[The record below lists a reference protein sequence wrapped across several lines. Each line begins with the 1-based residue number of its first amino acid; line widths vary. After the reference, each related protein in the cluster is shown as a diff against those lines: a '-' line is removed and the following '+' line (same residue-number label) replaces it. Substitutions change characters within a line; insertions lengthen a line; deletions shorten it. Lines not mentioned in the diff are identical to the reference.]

1 MKTPQEEAERERDE
15 AQRVIREQHAQVI
28 GLYAQEA
35 ELRNERDQLRKEVEK
50 AYREGARGNGLN
62 EVAVGMS
69 YHFSRAKRVAE
80 GME

>member
-35 ELRNERDQLRKEVEK
+35 ELRNERDHLRKVCDELANATRAEFGELNWRLD
-50 AYREGARGNGLN
+50 AYNQLPH
-62 EVAVGMS
+62 V
-69 YHFSRAKRVAE
+69 KL
-80 GME
+80 